1 MSNRK
6 KQHALVLGGSI
17 AGLLTAC
24 VLSNHFERV
33 TIIEKDPLNT
43 KNAPR
48 KGVPQGH
55 QLHIV
60 LARGLHILERYL
72 PGLTAELAAGGA
84 IVSDDLALDFRWF
97 SDGGY
102 RPQVPTGLKS
112 VMVSRPFLEETIR
125 RRVADLPN
133 VQINAGTKVA
143 GLDSTPDGTRITG
156 VKFAGGSEQ
165 KQKVDLVIDA
175 TGRGSKSSAWLAE
188 LGYTAPEVETV
199 GVKIR
204 YASRLFRRPK
214 SFRTL
219 IVTSGQPPHQ
229 ARQGAVQPLEDDR
242 LVVTLHGRG
251 DDVPPADE
259 AGFNAHARALLTQ
272 DIAETM
278 AGLEPLSNITVYNL
292 PKTRWH
298 HYEKLSRFPAG
309 YLVLGDAICA
319 LNPVYGQ
326 GMTSAAMQAEALDK
340 LLSKRSLSNNFWKPY
355 FKQMAKVVSTPWQM
369 TVSEDFLFPQTEG
382 TPPKIPGFIANY
394 MGKLAQTI
402 NRDPVVFTA
411 FFNVMHLMK
420 PPITLFHPRIVW
432 RVLFLKGKP
441 SAQMSGYEANQ
452 QPAKAI
458 QN

>member
-156 VKFAGGSEQ
+156 VKFAG
-165 KQKVDLVIDA
+165 
-175 TGRGSKSSAWLAE
+175 R
-188 LGYTAPEVETV
+188 
-199 GVKIR
+199 
-204 YASRLFRRPK
+204 
-214 SFRTL
+214 
-219 IVTSGQPPHQ
+219 
-229 ARQGAVQPLEDDR
+229 
-242 LVVTLHGRG
+242 
-251 DDVPPADE
+251 
-259 AGFNAHARALLTQ
+259 
-272 DIAETM
+272 
-278 AGLEPLSNITVYNL
+278 
-292 PKTRWH
+292 
-298 HYEKLSRFPAG
+298 
-309 YLVLGDAICA
+309 
-319 LNPVYGQ
+319 
-326 GMTSAAMQAEALDK
+326 
-340 LLSKRSLSNNFWKPY
+340 
-355 FKQMAKVVSTPWQM
+355 
-369 TVSEDFLFPQTEG
+369 
-382 TPPKIPGFIANY
+382 
-394 MGKLAQTI
+394 
-402 NRDPVVFTA
+402 
-411 FFNVMHLMK
+411 
-420 PPITLFHPRIVW
+420 
-432 RVLFLKGKP
+432 
-441 SAQMSGYEANQ
+441 
-452 QPAKAI
+452 
-458 QN
+458 